1 MEVVEVVAGRGV
13 IEVAKLC
20 YAAGRPLLLEGR
32 HGVGKSELLERAAAE
47 LEIGFLCRDLSIM
60 EPPDL
65 SGLPRQDGGVTRFSP
80 PSFLPTAG
88 AGLLAFE
95 ELNRCASYMRA
106 PALQLLTARTLNDYT
121 LPAGWLPVA
130 AINPPEESYE
140 VEDLDPAL
148 LSRFVRVRVRPDP
161 GEWLVWARDEGVH
174 PGVVA
179 YVESDPK
186 IFEQPESN
194 PRAWA
199 YVGQLLRAAEEGQ
212 HDRGSLRWA
221 VAGVVGTAR
230 AAAFFKMLDGG
241 DRPLTAAEVLDY
253 RRHRRQ
259 VRAWLKA
266 GRLDLLAGSL
276 RAVQVHLQAARNY
289 ELARGNRDAWA
300 GLGDF
305 LADLPGDLCETAE
318 AFLREHDYDLPGA
331 RRKRGGS

>member
-1 MEVVEVVAGRGV
+1 MEAAAGRPV
-13 IEVAKLC
+13 IELARLC
-20 YAAGRPLLLEGR
+20 YAAGQPLLLEGR

-47 LEIGFLCRDLSIM
+47 LGIGFLCRDLSLM

-65 SGLPRQDGGVTRFSP
+65 IGLPRRDGRVTRYSP

-95 ELNRCASYMRA
+95 ELNRCPSYMRA
-106 PALQLLTARTLNDYT
+106 PALQLLTARTLNDYV
-121 LPAGWLPVA
+121 LPEGWLPVA
-130 AINPPEESYE
+130 AINPPEEAYE

-161 GEWLVWARDEGVH
+161 GEWLDWARARGVH
-174 PGVVA
+174 PAVVA
-179 YVESDPK
+179 YVASDPA

-199 YVGQLLRAAEEGQ
+199 YVGRLLRAAEAAGR
-212 HDRGSLRWA
+212 HARGPLRTA
-221 VAGVVGTAR
+221 VAGLVGPAR
-230 AAAFFKMLDGG
+230 AAAFFKALEGA

-253 RRHRRQ
+253 RRHRRDA
-259 VRAWLKA
+259 RAWLDA

-276 RAVQVHLQAARNY
+276 RAIQVHLQVARNY
-289 ELARGNRDAWA
+289 ELARGDRAAWA
-300 GLGDF
+300 RLGAF
-305 LADLPGDLCETAE
+305 LGDLPGDLREAAE
-318 AFLREHDYDLPGA
+318 AFFRDHGYDLPET